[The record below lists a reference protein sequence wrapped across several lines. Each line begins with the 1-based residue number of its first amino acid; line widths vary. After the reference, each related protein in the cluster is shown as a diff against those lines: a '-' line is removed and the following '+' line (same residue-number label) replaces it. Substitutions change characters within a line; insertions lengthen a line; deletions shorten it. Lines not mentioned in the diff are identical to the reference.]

1 MEEEPDYMKR
11 IEEHMIP
18 KPKQGEHAKGDTGAT
33 GPQGAKGDTGAT
45 GPQGDTGATGPQGDT
60 GATGPQGAKGDTG
73 ATGMTGQHSFDPEK
87 LVLTKPEILEF
98 CDRVLK
104 KWEKNPTNNEN
115 NILAMNGVK
124 LSVTWTDEESLK
136 AIWGEILAWTFDLLY
151 KNAVSLHEEE
161 LVEVIKKIKEK
172 GLLVK

>member
-1 MEEEPDYMKR
+1 MEEESDYMKR
-11 IEEHMIP
+11 IDEHMIP
-18 KPKQGEHAKGDTGAT
+18 KTKQDEQGERGLQGETGAT
-33 GPQGAKGDTGAT
+33 D
-45 GPQGDTGATGPQGDT
+45 
-60 GATGPQGAKGDTG
+60 
-73 ATGMTGQHSFDPEK
+73 MTDPHSFDPEK

-115 NILAMNGVK
+115 NIFAMNGVK
-124 LSVTWTDEESLK
+124 LSVIWTDEESLK

-161 LVEVIKKIKEK
+161 LVDVIKKIKEK

>member
-1 MEEEPDYMKR
+1 MQEDLDYMKR
-11 IEEHMIP
+11 IEEYTIP
-18 KPKQGEHAKGDTGAT
+18 KPKQGEQDAQDDAVST
-33 GPQGAKGDTGAT
+33 D
-45 GPQGDTGATGPQGDT
+45 
-60 GATGPQGAKGDTG
+60 
-73 ATGMTGQHSFDPEK
+73 MTSQHSFDPEK

-104 KWEKNPTNNEN
+104 KWEKNPPNNKN

-161 LVEVIKKIKEK
+161 LVDAIKKIKEK
-172 GLLVK
+172 GLLVR